1 MTRKITNVS
10 YSLVVT
16 LLSIAFIAGL
26 GLSYSMR
33 YDFKTLDDTRYKFSS
48 LKGDVVI
55 VNYFAEWCAPCL
67 REIPELN
74 EFYHQKPQNVHLF
87 AISYDN
93 LTSEQLTALEAKY
106 AIEFP
111 IINHI
116 NTPFPFSRPD
126 FLPATFVLK
135 PDGELAGQ
143 LLGEQTI
150 EALFEAVDSVS
161 D

>member
-1 MTRKITNVS
+1 MTRKITNLS
-10 YSLVVT
+10 YGIVAT

-26 GLSYSMR
+26 GLSLSMR
-33 YDFKTLDDTRYKFSS
+33 YDFKTLGDKSYKFSS

-93 LTSEQLTALEAKY
+93 LTNEQLNAIVEKY
-106 AIEFP
+106 SIEFP
-111 IINHI
+111 IVNQII
-116 NTPFPFSRPD
+116 TPFPFSKPD
-126 FLPATFVLK
+126 FLPATFVLR

-161 D
+161 N